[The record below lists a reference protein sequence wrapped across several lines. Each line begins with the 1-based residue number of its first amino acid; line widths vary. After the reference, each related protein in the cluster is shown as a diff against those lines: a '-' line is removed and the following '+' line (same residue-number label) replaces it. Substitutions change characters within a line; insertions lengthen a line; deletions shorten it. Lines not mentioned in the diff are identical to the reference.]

1 MKNKKILLIILSIIL
16 LIDQL
21 SKIIILNTINEI
33 KVIIPKLLEIEV
45 IKNIGIAFGLNDG
58 NLKNIFITM
67 IILIIIINFIIKQ
80 QNNIDK
86 KMTIALS
93 LILGGG
99 ISNLIDRI
107 IRGGVVDFIKVSTFQ
122 IFNIADISIVIGWI
136 LLIICVV
143 NFGINKE
150 MEEVKKWAK
159 ELRY

>member
-107 IRGGVVDFIKVSTFQ
+107 IRGGIIDFIKVSTFP

>member
-1 MKNKKILLIILSIIL
+1 MKNKKVLLMIIIIIL

-21 SKIIILNTINEI
+21 SKIIILNIINESKI
-33 KVIIPKLLEIEV
+33 IIPKLLEIEIV
-45 IKNIGIAFGLNDG
+45 KNIGIAFGLNDG

-67 IILIIIINFIIKQ
+67 IILILIINFIIKQ

-86 KMTIALS
+86 KMTTALS

-107 IRGGVVDFIKVSTFQ
+107 VRGGVVDFIKVSTFP
-122 IFNIADISIVIGWI
+122 IFNIADISIVVGWI

-150 MEEVKKWAK
+150 MEEVKSERKN
-159 ELRY
+159 